1 MRPYQTLL
9 AQAAT
14 DLGGAFTL
22 DPVFRHLG
30 QLTDPTGRT
39 SPVFG
44 NAIGLNSDAAS
55 TLAADKTYAAQL
67 LAAAGLPT
75 PPGCLV
81 MSDRFI
87 AGLALK
93 NRDVAAAI
101 DNRRTLDAFLS
112 HADFPVFIKPNRGS
126 EGAGVSRIPDRATLD
141 TGLDALLATET
152 HVRVEQAVPGHDY
165 RILVLDGAVRIA
177 YRRDPFSVTGDGHST
192 IDQLLQTALALLAK
206 QHRGAK
212 LPASDPRI
220 DAALSRQSLTRDLI
234 PARCQPVTLLD
245 NANLS
250 TGGTLKDIT
259 DSLPPAAAQMAIK
272 AATMLGLRLA
282 GVDILATDL
291 TNPTLLEVNSAPGLD
306 FYAATGET
314 QNARAGA
321 LLFDALTA
329 LWTV

>member
-14 DLGGAFTL
+14 DLGGSFTL

-30 QLTDPTGRT
+30 QLTDPKGRT

-55 TLAADKTYAAQL
+55 TLAADKTYAAQRL
-67 LAAAGLPT
+67 TAAGLPT

-87 AGLALK
+87 AALALK
-93 NRDVAAAI
+93 NRRIADAI
-101 DNRRTLDAFLS
+101 NTQRTLDTFLS
-112 HADFPVFIKPNRGS
+112 GADFPLFIKPNRGS
-126 EGAGVSRIPDRATLD
+126 EGAGVSRIPDRNTLD
-141 TGLDALLATET
+141 TALADLLTTET
-152 HVRVEQAVPGHDY
+152 HVRIEQAVPGHDY

-177 YRRDPFSVTGDGHST
+177 YRRDPFGVTGDGQST
-192 IDQLLQTALALLAK
+192 IDQLLQTSLNALAA

-212 LPASDPRI
+212 LPMDDPRI
-220 DAALSRQSLTRDLI
+220 NAALTRQSLTRDQI
-234 PARCQPVTLLD
+234 PARCQSVTLLD

-259 DSLPPAAAQMAIK
+259 DTLPPAAANMAIQ
-272 AATMLGLRLA
+272 ATTALGLRLA
-282 GVDILATDL
+282 GVDILARDL
-291 TNPTLLEVNSAPGLD
+291 NTPTILEVNSAPGLD

-314 QNARAGA
+314 QNARAGV
-321 LLFDALTA
+321 LVFDALSA
-329 LWTV
+329 LWSD